1 MDYYDKT
8 ISLQQ
13 KEAILEKIY
22 ALIEETGFCSCPI
35 LAGYIK
41 NTLMIDW
48 NVYAEG
54 KKFPDWICN
63 MFPQFKRDYDEPNHL
78 VPQSSAEVPYALV
91 AKLSSEIDKAIA
103 EQGFCFC
110 ARLGNVIPWKDYQ
123 LSNENF
129 PAFLKR
135 ILPAQYRIDLHN
147 NAEAVF
153 RKNDGPDPMLIPKP
167 IPSPKKS
174 TRMQEGVF
182 AFAYIPANTEFTR
195 AIQQLA
201 SNASITIGTW
211 RDAVIQ
217 AIGEYLLGERTD
229 FYDDT
234 AGDNPRMAF
243 PLVIEGK
250 KTIYAILEK
259 NTPGQRQAWRLAG
272 FTYPGNDDAN
282 GWGKWLCSAFSLP
295 TENHASV
302 ISSIGVVEET
312 LSQVNQLRNV
322 IVQEIEELRIL
333 VEGGRPITMAI
344 RDSICSYYSLWDTLQ
359 NAANNAFIDIPDK
372 SLLSIDS
379 ISGVLRSKTD
389 ASLQIEEIFSH
400 FKALARGVWEYLGQ
414 ISLCDNV
421 ESGIAHDCAVWQD
434 ISSAGSNNLSQL
446 KDNLKVYS
454 AFSALAHPVNDL
466 SAIAELEA
474 PKRLVEEHFG
484 VAISPMDLV
493 SKFIMA
499 SQLNSEAFAFLDEI
513 QQIENMFAIVETS
526 NDSIRKVRN
535 VTQAASES
543 RLSGISLLKSVLAG
557 ERPFGSIIAAY
568 PSPSELDIAIME
580 GDYSKAVSM
589 INANEDQSY
598 DNLIESDLAPMTK
611 VGDSLS
617 PYYAGLRLAVV
628 MKNQN
633 QQAERCF
640 LAALATG
647 NSMAAQGLYI
657 IYSNEGRLE
666 EMELLLDYARSKQLN
681 NLTPKI
687 IEKLLEN
694 GRVDCRN
701 VAQSDVLMILNQ
713 KYWETLQEQ
722 DSELYEIVQKISMQT
737 TNAFV
742 RYVIYHDDQLRD
754 YILLQDNIAF
764 LNQEGICKSGEEL
777 LGLIQTGN
785 YPKGSDALSVAQR
798 CYAFLGNW
806 NGLAELFLAII
817 PASSDTRSLLLEIAK
832 DQGDTKRM
840 VEILDEDSLLRERY
854 SDTYTALLFDS
865 CNYEKFLLIDN
876 HCSIKHVIAEIR
888 LGVWNGVLPERS
900 DVIPEDYRLLRELLN
915 SDEMESISCS
925 AIRDNDVCLAYYTM
939 ENPPENI
946 VSEVE
951 AHVEALMTEL
961 STESQFE
968 TVGKELHRVEVLC
981 PTVFSKYQND
991 IILKLIVRTLTA
1003 NGNIENAAE
1012 LIELVQRV
1020 DNPQMADSLF
1030 SAIEHSDKRETLC
1043 NNYDVVKALKDMCEK
1058 MNCIE
1063 KWILFCHDNINVNH
1077 LQYADILTSAYTDL
1091 MLNDNFPNQLLA
1103 SAEENSLL
1111 WFSLNHDVKSAF
1123 CLLMVEGKQNH
1134 TAKQVFIL
1142 KYLESKIDVLSE
1154 LEKATVHDQI
1164 EALGD
1169 LFEQNEL
1176 ALLRMELSDSTSKLE
1191 DYLRFCRAFNLFTE
1205 DDATTSRMITRSYA
1219 TELEANSLLHLLYK
1233 DFPSVESAKAALK
1246 LPLYDYPR
1254 LYAQFALELCSAV
1267 SDTTCQA
1274 DTDVAQINNLWKTCS
1289 NYCLENELFDLQ
1301 IITLKKW
1308 SQSHFI
1314 HSMESLKW
1322 YHMKELFAAVERT
1335 CASTEET
1342 MNWDGIDE
1350 STSKLIDNLIVLF
1363 DRFNSI
1369 SDGDANHNSLR
1380 ALINI
1385 AISSKNEAI
1394 ILNSNAVISAI
1405 YGPYKK
1411 LGFVLAIKLLRSN
1424 EDARA
1429 EVALNILRN
1438 LDRIGDN
1445 LPWHWLIHQIL
1456 EFSKNELDTWLSS
1469 DVGQCLIDLA
1479 LPDGNEVNEDKIH
1492 ALVMRYADEE
1502 SNENG
1507 IAVLNTLLNE
1517 KDDCM
1522 VYNALFVLCKE
1533 APLKN
1538 IALLY
1543 KSLCGMIATYPVN
1556 NGRDKT
1562 FLFSRRRVEM
1572 VKLAIV
1578 ARVVMVKTGM
1588 CEQVAVENENPQFF
1602 RDIYQY
1608 GANGAW
1614 KTDISTFVNDQQKL
1628 YDKIMRLYDGNS
1640 TDVVTLALT
1649 SCVAGNWIPFLENAW
1664 ESHRD
1669 DNLRPLFA
1677 MCCARGNE
1685 VELPNL
1691 GLKRSCMLF
1700 MKRRT
1705 QADRIQFVHW
1715 LQSFMPNGDTSL
1727 PRLYGI
1733 CKELS
1738 LISGDLTVSEKSLR
1752 FYDIDTIQEDFLTL
1766 PLEEH
1771 LICIGTWNNSSFSEV
1786 VDVGESR
1793 EIHSCFDWMRSNTPP
1808 SRLAVTIN
1816 LFFSLAQDATVGT
1829 AVTRYANTLF
1839 TAGKDDYAQAYY
1851 DALHYATTSAPYRKV
1866 QRIAGVSLLQKN
1878 SVEVEELQRQWSEL
1892 YESRYRISGVFSGQ
1906 PAVLLKVGNERL
1918 KKHSVFN
1925 MVMELLSTGRRNEL
1939 YSLCKYYHVSNRQFA
1954 IDLLKC
1960 VSSDVNDE
1968 EKLQIRSAYELGNRN
1983 NLGANELVT
1992 FLLSRKNTDIAIGK
2006 QKFFRDPGNTY
2017 GNYVYVKSMVL
2028 GDRLHSEFEESCADR
2043 YVPVLLWPGVAYNT
2057 ATLQQTEEAPSF
2069 DADDLVIGT
2078 EVNRITRIS
2087 GAEIVVTPQNLQ
2099 SEKKYFVQK
2108 AEQNMPG
2115 FVLDTGFIEVSSEAT
2130 EDVSE
2135 LINQYDLVGITSFE
2149 KRLQLSRSIY
2159 IAQKNTG
2166 TEKEIN
2172 NSIARF
2178 GIDLYLFHRS
2188 GLDGAQPALADKAL
2202 RELALWA
2209 QRKTIDRKQTSEL
2222 GSTVATALIRILG
2235 SYSSVED
2242 LMDDFAANLNGYLAM
2257 ASLSDVQHIWLNDIV
2272 NILSAHTKRI
2282 SKLGSKSENEEA
2294 YRAVYSELAE
2304 QLLGFTTERGLGREA
2319 EVLKT
2324 KLHRII
2330 HTALNE
2336 LENRPDLTVT
2346 VHNEEGRGLPNDAV
2360 YGEVT
2365 NVSSFAIESI
2375 TLIFSWTEGSKHF
2388 SNEYNYYNLQPQTRV
2403 AFCLEYTS
2411 GGPGSIV
2418 NYSITTVATVHG
2430 KQLNIAPVNGNIMI
2444 EDIHEYEIG
2453 NDFYTA
2459 NRAIDFFVENGNIV
2473 PTSGFF
2479 GREVQMATL
2488 RKNISVENFSRSN
2501 NQLIRGRRRSGKTS
2515 LLKYFATY
2523 CRFSC
2528 EEALTIFVDCQ
2539 GTDVSSV
2546 FVTPVLNHLSLNL
2559 SELNNHSEWLR
2570 FEQRWRDPSSVDCK
2584 VGEFYEELKLL
2595 LSHLNIEGKF
2605 VGIFL
2610 ILDEFAQLLESLE
2623 KTSAIKLLQ
2632 MLRSIMEHCGDI
2644 VKFTF
2649 CSSNQIL
2656 KYKGK
2661 DGAYSQFFQAF
2672 QEENGT
2678 EIIVDDLTADGI
2690 RELLTK
2696 PCEKIVEIPQYSLEW
2711 FYRYTGGLVWYT
2723 KLLGNA
2729 VLSRVCK
2736 KHSQVI
2742 YPSDV
2747 VEAFSGICNP
2757 NNCDVFYEG
2766 CSDNERLLISALAD
2780 MLPNYRAGTIGIS
2793 EQDILTS
2800 LETSKQMT
2808 GDAFKNSLEIL
2819 HSLKLVDSPNGASEM
2834 HRFNKEIY
2842 RRYFRSRKITSAPT
2856 ASDSFTLKVAMSSS
2870 DLYGDL
2876 SFLG

>member
-35 LAGYIK
+35 LAGHIK
-41 NTLMIDW
+41 NTLRIDW
-48 NVYAEG
+48 NIYAEG

-63 MFPQFKRDYDEPNHL
+63 MFPQLKRDDDEPNHL
-78 VPQSSAEVPYALV
+78 VPQSRAGVPYALV
-91 AKLSSEIDKAIA
+91 IKLSSEIDKAIA

-110 ARLGNVIPWKDYQ
+110 ARLGNIIPWKDYQ
-123 LSNENF
+123 LPNENF

-135 ILPAQYRIDLHN
+135 ILPAQYRIDLQN

-153 RKNDGPDPMLIPKP
+153 RKNDGPNPMP

-201 SNASITIGTW
+201 CNTLITIGIW

-229 FYDDT
+229 FFDDT

-243 PLVIEGK
+243 PLVIESE

-259 NTPGQRQAWRLAG
+259 NIPGQRQAWRLAG
-272 FTYPGNDDAN
+272 FTYPGNNDAN
-282 GWGKWLCSAFSLP
+282 GWGKWLCSAFSIP

-379 ISGVLRSKTD
+379 ISRVLSSKTD
-389 ASLQIEEIFSH
+389 ASLQVEEIFSR
-400 FKALARGVWEYLGQ
+400 FETLARGVWEYLGKE
-414 ISLCDNV
+414 SLCDDV

-434 ISSAGSNNLSQL
+434 ISSAGSNNLSRL
-446 KDNLKVYS
+446 KDYLKVYL

-474 PKRLVEEHFG
+474 PKRVVEEHFG

-499 SQLNSEAFAFLDEI
+499 SQLNGETFAFLDEI
-513 QQIENMFAIVETS
+513 QQIENIFAIIEAS
-526 NDSIRKVRN
+526 NDSARMIRN
-535 VTQAASES
+535 VTRAASER
-543 RLSGISLLKSVLAG
+543 RLSGISLLASVLAD
-557 ERPFGSIIAAY
+557 EKPFGSIIAAY

-580 GDYSKAVSM
+580 GDYTKAVSM
-589 INANEDQSY
+589 INVDEDQSD
-598 DNLIESDLAPMTK
+598 DNLMVSDLDSITK
-611 VGDSLS
+611 VGDSLH
-617 PYYAGLRLAVV
+617 PYYAGLRLAVAL
-628 MKNQN
+628 KNQN

-640 LAALATG
+640 LTALATG

-681 NLTPKI
+681 NLTSKI
-687 IEKLLEN
+687 IEKLLEH

-701 VAQSDVLMILNQ
+701 VAQNDVLMILN
-713 KYWETLQEQ
+713 KKFWATLQEQ
-722 DSELYEIVQKISMQT
+722 DSELYDIVQKITMQT
-737 TNAFV
+737 TNSFV

-754 YILLQDNIAF
+754 YILLQDNIAY
-764 LNQEGICKSGEEL
+764 LNQEGICKSGAEL
-777 LGLIQTGN
+777 LKLIQTGN
-785 YPKGSDALSVAQR
+785 YPKDPDALSVAQR

-817 PASSDTRSLLLEIAK
+817 PASTDTRSLLLRIAK

-840 VEILDEDSLLRERY
+840 IEILDEDSLLRERY
-854 SDTYTALLFDS
+854 SDTYAALLFDS
-865 CNYEKFLLIDN
+865 CNYEKFLLMDVHN
-876 HCSIKHVIAEIR
+876 SIKRVIAETRI
-888 LGVWNGVLPERS
+888 GVWSGVLPEKS
-900 DVIPEDYRLLRELLN
+900 EVIPEDYLLLRELLN
-915 SDEMESISCS
+915 SDELEVISRS
-925 AIRDNDVCLAYYTM
+925 AIRDNDVCLSYYTM

-946 VSEVE
+946 VSGVE
-951 AHVEALMTEL
+951 THIEALMSEL

-968 TVGKELHRVEVLC
+968 SLGKELHRVAVLC
-981 PTVFSKYQND
+981 PAIYSKYQNE
-991 IILKLIVRTLTA
+991 IILQQIVCALTVNRDIVNDA
-1003 NGNIENAAE
+1003 K
-1012 LIELVQRV
+1012 LIELIQKV
-1020 DNPQMADSLF
+1020 DNPQMAVSLF
-1030 SAIEHSDKRETLC
+1030 GTIEHSDKRETLC
-1043 NNYDVVKALKDMCEK
+1043 SNYDIVKALKDMCEK

-1063 KWILFCHDNINVNH
+1063 KWVLFCHDNVNVNN
-1077 LQYADILTSAYTDL
+1077 LKYADILTSAYTDL
-1091 MLNDNFPNQLLA
+1091 LLNDRFPDQILA

-1111 WFSLNHDVKSAF
+1111 WFSSNHDVKSAF
-1123 CLLMVEGKQNH
+1123 CLLMVEGKQKH
-1134 TAKQVFIL
+1134 ASKQVFVL
-1142 KYLESKIDVLSE
+1142 KYLESKIDILSE
-1154 LEKATVHDQI
+1154 VEKVTVYEQI
-1164 EALGD
+1164 EAFGD

-1176 ALLRMELSDSTSKLE
+1176 ALLRMELDDSTGTLE
-1191 DYLRFCRAFNLFTE
+1191 SYLRFCRAFNLFTE

-1219 TELEANSLLHLLYK
+1219 TELEANSILHLLYK
-1233 DFPSVESAKAALK
+1233 DFPSVESAKVALK
-1246 LPLYDYPR
+1246 LPLYDYPN
-1254 LYAQFALELCSAV
+1254 LYAKFALELCSAI
-1267 SDTTCQA
+1267 SETTCQT
-1274 DTDVAQINNLWKTCS
+1274 DTEVAHINNLWKICS

-1301 IITLKKW
+1301 IITLEKW

-1314 HSMESLKW
+1314 HSLESLKW
-1322 YHMKELFAAVERT
+1322 YHMTELFAAAERT
-1335 CASTEET
+1335 CASAEEM
-1342 MNWDGIDE
+1342 MNWDGVEE
-1350 STSKLIDNLIVLF
+1350 STGKLVDNLIVLF

-1369 SDGDANHNSLR
+1369 SSGNANHNSLR

-1385 AISSKNEAI
+1385 AISSRNEAI
-1394 ILNSNAVISAI
+1394 IINSNTVISAI

-1424 EDARA
+1424 EEARV

-1445 LPWHWLIHQIL
+1445 LPWHWLIHQLL
-1456 EFSKNELDTWLSS
+1456 EFSQDELDRWLFS

-1479 LPDGNEVNEDKIH
+1479 LPDGNEVNEAKLH

-1502 SNENG
+1502 NNETG
-1507 IAVLNTLLNE
+1507 IEVLNTLLNE

-1543 KSLCGMIATYPVN
+1543 KALCGMIVTYPVK

-1562 FLFSRRRVEM
+1562 FLFSRRRIEM

-1578 ARVVMVKTGM
+1578 ARAVMVKTGM
-1588 CEQVAVENENPQFF
+1588 CEQAVVENENPQFF

-1614 KTDISTFVNDQQKL
+1614 TTDISIFVNNQQKL
-1628 YDKIMRLYDGNS
+1628 YDKIMRLYDGNNA
-1640 TDVVTLALT
+1640 DVVTLALT
-1649 SCVAGNWIPFLENAW
+1649 SCVSGNWIPFLEYVW

-1677 MCCARGNE
+1677 MCCAKGTE
-1685 VELPNL
+1685 TELPNL

-1705 QADRIQFVHW
+1705 QSDRIQFIHW
-1715 LQSFMPNGDTSL
+1715 LQSFIPNGDTSL
-1727 PRLYGI
+1727 PRLYSM

-1738 LISGDLTVSEKSLR
+1738 LISGEPTVSEKNLR
-1752 FYDIDTIQEDFLTL
+1752 FYDIDMVQEDFLSL

-1771 LICIGTWNNSSFSEV
+1771 FVCLGTWNDASFSEIV
-1786 VDVGESR
+1786 NVGELR
-1793 EIHSCFDWMRSNTPP
+1793 EIHSCFDWIRSNTPP

-1816 LFFSLAQDATVGT
+1816 LFFSLAQDATAGS
-1829 AVTRYANTLF
+1829 AVTSYANTLF
-1839 TAGKDDYAQAYY
+1839 VTGKDDYAQAYY
-1851 DALHYATTSAPYRKV
+1851 DALHYATTIAPYRKAQKV
-1866 QRIAGVSLLQKN
+1866 AGVSLLQKD
-1878 SVEVEELQRQWSEL
+1878 SAVVDELQRQWSEL
-1892 YESRYRISGVFSGQ
+1892 YESRYRISGAFSGQ
-1906 PAVLLKVGNERL
+1906 PAVLLKVGNEKL

-1954 IDLLKC
+1954 IDLMKC

-1968 EKLQIRSAYELGNRN
+1968 EKIQIRSAYEPESRN
-1983 NLGANELVT
+1983 NMGANELVT
-1992 FLLSRKNTDIAIGK
+1992 FLLGRKNTDIMVGK
-2006 QKFFRDPGNTY
+2006 QKSFRDPGSTY
-2017 GNYVYVKSMVL
+2017 GNYVYVKSMHL
-2028 GDRLHSEFEESCADR
+2028 GDQLRSEFEELSAGH
-2043 YVPVLLWPGVAYNT
+2043 YVPVLLWPGVAYN
-2057 ATLQQTEEAPSF
+2057 AAALQQTEEAPSF
-2069 DADDLVIGT
+2069 DADDPSVVT
-2078 EVNRITRIS
+2078 EVNHVAQLSR
-2087 GAEIVVTPQNLQ
+2087 AQIVVMPQNSQ
-2099 SEKKYFVQK
+2099 GEKKYFPQK
-2108 AEQNMPG
+2108 DEQNIPD
-2115 FVLDTGFIEVSSEAT
+2115 FVLDVGFIEVTGEAAG
-2130 EDVSE
+2130 DASE
-2135 LINQYDLVGITSFE
+2135 LIKQYDSVGITNFE
-2149 KRLQLSRSIY
+2149 ERLRLSRSIY

-2178 GIDLYLFHRS
+2178 GIDFYLFHRS

-2222 GSTVATALIRILG
+2222 ASTIAIGLIRILG
-2235 SYSSVED
+2235 SYSSIEG
-2242 LMDDFAANLNGYLAM
+2242 LMDDFAANLNGYFAM
-2257 ASLSDVQHIWLNDIV
+2257 ASLSDAQHIWLNSIV
-2272 NILSAHTKRI
+2272 NILSAYTKRI
-2282 SKLGSKSENEEA
+2282 SKLGLKSENEEA

-2304 QLLGFTTERGLGREA
+2304 QLLGFAPERGPGREA
-2319 EVLKT
+2319 DILKT

-2330 HTALNE
+2330 HTALNK

-2346 VHNEEGRGLPNDAV
+2346 VLNEKGRGLPNDAV

-2388 SNEYNYYNLQPQTRV
+2388 SNEYTYSNLQPQTTV

-2418 NYSITTVATVHG
+2418 NYSITTVATAHG
-2430 KQLNIAPVNGNIMI
+2430 KQLTIAPVNGDIMI
-2444 EDIHEYEIG
+2444 VDIHEYEIG

-2459 NRAIDFFVENGNIV
+2459 SRAVDFFVENGNIV

-2479 GREVQMATL
+2479 GRETQMATL
-2488 RKNISVENFSRSN
+2488 RKNICVEKFSRSN

-2515 LLKYFATY
+2515 LLKYFSTY
-2523 CRFSC
+2523 CSFSC
-2528 EEALTIFVDCQ
+2528 EDALTIFVDCQ
-2539 GTDVSSV
+2539 GRDVSSV
-2546 FVTPVLNHLSLNL
+2546 FITPVLNHLSGRL
-2559 SELNNHSEWLR
+2559 SELNDHSEWLH
-2570 FEQRWRDPSSVDCK
+2570 FEQRWRDSSSVDCK

-2595 LSHLNIEGKF
+2595 LSRINIEGKSP
-2605 VGIFL
+2605 GIFL
-2610 ILDEFAQLLESLE
+2610 ILDEFAPLLESLE
-2623 KTSAIKLLQ
+2623 KTAAIKLLQ
-2632 MLRSIMEHCGDI
+2632 MLRSTMEHCGDI

-2661 DGAYSQFFQAF
+2661 DGAYSQFFQSF
-2672 QEENGT
+2672 QEEDGT
-2678 EIIVDDLTADGI
+2678 EIIVDDLSADGI
-2690 RELLTK
+2690 REMLTN
-2696 PCEKIVEIPQYSLEW
+2696 PCKEMVEFPQYTLEW

-2729 VLSRVCK
+2729 VLKRVCQ
-2736 KHSQVI
+2736 KHSKII
-2742 YPSDV
+2742 YPIDV

-2766 CSDNERLLISALAD
+2766 CSDDEHLIISALAD
-2780 MLPNYRAGTIGIS
+2780 MLPNYHAGTIGVS
-2793 EQDILTS
+2793 EQDILAS
-2800 LETSKQMT
+2800 LETTNQMT
-2808 GDAFKNSLEIL
+2808 GDAFKNSLDIL
-2819 HSLKLVDSPNGASEM
+2819 HSLKLVDSPTGTDEM
-2834 HRFNKEIY
+2834 HKFNKEIY
-2842 RRYFRSRKITSAPT
+2842 RRYFRSRKITSVPT
-2856 ASDSFTLKVAMSSS
+2856 APDSFALKVAMSSS